1 MSTGFPAAVGYGQLQ
16 GGAAVPTIFDNKI
29 LRSLKITSVVDEV
42 TNDNYSGVIRDKG
55 DTVKIVK
62 QPVVSVR
69 PYTRGIQLERQQIV
83 DEDLSLLIDQGN
95 YYSYALED
103 IEIVQSH
110 IDWEDACAD
119 AAGYALH
126 NTYDAE
132 VLTYISGQVNSANVQ
147 GTGGAPKTIGYGSGN
162 NFTPYNAL
170 NRLAKLLDVQNVPE
184 DGRWVVAAPDFWE
197 VIADED
203 SKLVEAQVMGDPESM
218 MRARKLATS
227 RPLAGF
233 TCFKSNNAPAYSAS
247 VPILLAGHVDAVAT
261 ASQVLKSRVLPN
273 PNAFG
278 NLYDGL
284 HIYGRKALRTVAL
297 AEMFMSIGNV

>member
-1 MSTGFPAAVGYGQLQ
+1 MSTGFPAVAGYGQLS
-16 GGAAVPTIFDNKI
+16 GGAAFPTIFDNKI
-29 LRSLKITSVVDEV
+29 LRSLKISSVVDEI

-55 DTVKIVK
+55 DTVRIVK

-83 DEDLSLLIDQGN
+83 DEDLSLVIDQGN

-103 IEIVQSH
+103 IEVVQSH

-126 NTYDAE
+126 NAYDAE
-132 VLTYISGQVNSANVQ
+132 ILTYISSNVASANIV

-170 NRLAKLLDVQNVPE
+170 NRLARLLDEANVPE
-184 DGRWVVAAPDFWE
+184 DGRWVVAAPAFWE
-197 VIADED
+197 IIADED

-233 TCFKSNNAPAYSAS
+233 TCFKSNNAPSFS
-247 VPILLAGHVDAVAT
+247 STVPILLAGHVDAVAT

-284 HIYGRKALRTVAL
+284 HIYGRKALRPVAL
-297 AEMFMSIGNV
+297 AEMYMSIGNV

>member
-1 MSTGFPAAVGYGQLQ
+1 MSTGFPAAAGYGQLQ
-16 GGAAVPTIFDNKI
+16 GGAAFPTIFDNKI
-29 LRSLKITSVVDEV
+29 LRSLKITSVVDEI

-62 QPVVSVR
+62 QPIVTVR
-69 PYTRGIQLERQQIV
+69 PYTRGIQLERQEIV
-83 DEDLSLLIDQGN
+83 DEDLSLVIDQGN

-103 IEIVQSH
+103 IEVVQSH

-126 NTYDAE
+126 NAYDAE
-132 VLTYISGQVNSANVQ
+132 ILTYIQGQVPTANTE

-170 NRLAKLLDVQNVPE
+170 NRLARKLDEQNVPE
-184 DGRWVVAAPDFWE
+184 DGRWVVAAPAFWE
-197 VIADED
+197 MIADED
-203 SKLVEAQVMGDPESM
+203 GKLVEAQVTGDPESI
-218 MRARKLATS
+218 MRSRKLATS
-227 RPLAGF
+227 RQLAGF
-233 TCFKSNNAPAYSAS
+233 TCFKSNNAPSYSAS

-278 NLYDGL
+278 MLYDGL
-284 HIYGRKALRTVAL
+284 HIYGRKVLRTA
-297 AEMFMSIGNV
+297 AIAQMYMSLGNV

>member
-16 GGAAVPTIFDNKI
+16 GGASVPTIFDNKI
-29 LRSLKITSVVDEV
+29 LRSLKITSVVDEI
-42 TNDNYSGVIRDKG
+42 TNDNYSGMIRDKG

-62 QPVVSVR
+62 QPVVTVR
-69 PYTRGIQLERQQIV
+69 PYTRGIQLERQDIV
-83 DEDLSLLIDQGN
+83 DEDLSLVIDQGN

-103 IEIVQSH
+103 IELVQSH

-119 AAGYALH
+119 AAGYSLH
-126 NTYDAE
+126 NSYDSE
-132 VLTYISGQVNSANVQ
+132 VLTYISGQVASATTEGSS
-147 GTGGAPKTIGYGSGN
+147 GTPKTVGYGSGN

-170 NRLAKLLDVQNVPE
+170 NRLARLLDEQNVPE
-184 DGRWVVAAPDFWE
+184 DGRWVVASPAFWE
-197 VIADED
+197 LIADED
-203 SKLVEAQVMGDPESM
+203 GKLVEAQVTGDAESI

-227 RPLAGF
+227 RQLAGF
-233 TCFKSNNAPAYSAS
+233 TCFKSNNAPSFSAS

-278 NLYDGL
+278 SLYDGL
-284 HIYGRKALRTVAL
+284 HIYGRKALRTNAL
-297 AEMFMSIGNV
+297 AKMFMSLGNV

>member
-1 MSTGFPAAVGYGQLQ
+1 MSTGFPAAAGYGQLQ
-16 GGAAVPTIFDNKI
+16 GGAAFPTIFDNKI
-29 LRSLKITSVVDEV
+29 LRSLKIASVADEI
-42 TNDNYSGVIRDKG
+42 TNDNYTGQISNFG

-62 QPVVSVR
+62 QPIVTVR
-69 PYTRGIQLERQQIV
+69 PYTRGINLERQVIV

-103 IEIVQSH
+103 IEVVQSH

-126 NTYDAE
+126 NAYDAE
-132 VLTYISGQVNSANVQ
+132 ILTYIAAQVATANVE
-147 GTGGAPKTIGYGSGN
+147 GTSGAPKTIGYGSGN

-170 NRLAKLLDVQNVPE
+170 NRLARILDDNNVPD
-184 DGRWVVAAPDFWE
+184 DGRWVVGNPAFWE
-197 VIADED
+197 LIGDED
-203 SKLVEAQVMGDPESM
+203 SKLVEAQVTGDSESI
-218 MRARKLATS
+218 MRNRKLATS
-227 RPLAGF
+227 KMLAGF
-233 TCFKSNNAPAYSAS
+233 TCFKTNNAPAFSAS

-278 NLYDGL
+278 NLHDGL
-284 HIYGRKALRTVAL
+284 HIYGRKALRTIAL
-297 AEMFMSIGNV
+297 AKMFMSLGNV

>member
-29 LRSLKITSVVDEV
+29 LRSLKITSVVDEI
-42 TNDNYSGVIRDKG
+42 TNDNYSGSIRDKG

-62 QPVVSVR
+62 QPIVTVR
-69 PYTRGIQLERQQIV
+69 PYTRGIQLERQEIV
-83 DEDLSLLIDQGN
+83 DEDLSLVIDQGN
-95 YYSYALED
+95 YYSFALED
-103 IEIVQSH
+103 IEMVQSH
-110 IDWEDACAD
+110 IDWEDAVSD

-126 NTYDAE
+126 NAYDAE
-132 VLTYISGQVNSANVQ
+132 ILTYISGQVDSGNTEGS
-147 GTGGAPKTIGYGSGN
+147 GASPKTVGFGSGN

-170 NRLAKLLDVQNVPE
+170 NRLARLLDEDNVPE
-184 DGRWVVAAPDFWE
+184 EGRWVVANPAFWE
-197 VIADED
+197 MIADED

-233 TCFKSNNAPAYSAS
+233 TCFKSNNAPSYSAS

-284 HIYGRKALRTVAL
+284 HIYGRKALRTTAL
-297 AEMFMSIGNV
+297 AKMFMSLGNV